1 MKKMSIVMIVTFVL
15 AACAPAAA
23 PAPTAAPPTSAPPT
37 SAPPMAVPPT
47 AVPPTAP
54 AMPPKP
60 TLLTDKLGTADDLV
74 PTLAE
79 IDAAK
84 QALGSDGLIGIVACT
99 MSTEYHSTVANS
111 AKAAADKLG
120 LKAEIFDS
128 QVKADQQISAIE
140 NFVAKGA
147 KVIVLC
153 VLDPKVI
160 DAAVKEAAAKGVFIV
175 QYAGRESAVN
185 GISVSIEDADLGC
198 AAGEIAGDLINTEKS
213 GKATVAILDYPDLPQ
228 VVVRADNIEKC
239 LKDKTAGVNIV
250 GRFLGGT
257 TENGLKSM
265 ETALQA
271 HPDID
276 VVASINDAGAY
287 GALTA
292 LQAAN
297 KDPKTTIIVGIDA
310 EAKAKD
316 LIKAGGFYRGTV
328 DTSPAKTGEMVIN
341 AAIKLLAGATAPKN
355 VRVPVTK
362 ITADT
367 LK

>member
-1 MKKMSIVMIVTFVL
+1 MKKLTVILIVATL
-15 AACAPAAA
+15 LSACAPAAT
-23 PAPTAAPPTSAPPT
+23 PAPTAMPTSAPPT
-37 SAPPMAVPPT
+37 AEPT
-47 AVPPTAP
+47 AAPTEIVAP
-54 AMPPKP
+54 HP
-60 TLLTDKLGTADDLV
+60 TLLTDQLGTADDLI
-74 PTLAE
+74 PTQAE
-79 IDAAK
+79 IDTAK
-84 QALGSDGLIGIVACT
+84 ATLGTDGLIGIVACT

-111 AKAAADKLG
+111 AKEAADKLG
-120 LKAEIFDS
+120 LPAEIFDS
-128 QVKADQQISAIE
+128 EVKADKQISAIE

-160 DAAVKEAAAKGVFIV
+160 EAAVREAADQGVFIV

-198 AAGEIAGDLINTEKS
+198 AAGEIAGDLIVKEKN
-213 GKATVAILDYPDLPQ
+213 GQANVAILDYPDLPQ

-239 LKDKTAGVNIV
+239 LKEKAPDVTIV

-257 TENGLKSM
+257 TENGLTSM

-271 HPDID
+271 HPEID

-292 LQAAN
+292 LQAAG

-316 LIKAGGFYRGTV
+316 LIKQGDYYRGTV

-341 AAIKLLAGATAPKN
+341 AAIKLLASATVPKN
-355 VRVPVTK
+355 IRVPVTK
-362 ITADT
+362 MTADT